1 MLKFKN
7 SHKLPALVLKIFF
20 LGAVNSFALWSV
32 PILISNN
39 SYVYAA
45 YVAISTLVLDYI
57 FLSKRFIAAKYIVP
71 GAVLMVAFQIYPAIY
86 TGYVAFTN
94 FSVGHEFDKETAIDS
109 MISNSYAP
117 VGDDSL
123 LPMRVAR
130 NGSGAIVILIKENN
144 GTVYVGT
151 KTGIQALPASAVTLN
166 AEGIIESADGY
177 TVLGEDEVSQILDQF
192 NNFNIP
198 SNEANVIYRVY
209 DFTNVERLKASLRY
223 DRAGDFV
230 QNLETGEIYRPDEY
244 GSFRS
249 ESGEEIEPG
258 WTVRVGWKNFNRIF
272 GDERYRAPLIKV
284 LTWTFIYPFLVVLM
298 TFFLGLF
305 LALAL
310 NHPRLRPKKLYRTLL
325 IVPYAMPGVL
335 SILTWKGMLNEQY
348 GIVNKLLPGS
358 IPWLSDPWW
367 AKAAVLLV
375 QLWAGTPYMFLIAT
389 GAIQAL
395 STEIVEAAEV
405 DGASARKIFW
415 NIKLPL
421 VVIALTPLL
430 IASYAYNFSNFGS
443 IYLLTGG
450 GPVILESGGIAGHT
464 DILISYTYNL
474 AFTAGKGRDYGLASA
489 VSFINFVLVAFL
501 SWNAFKRSKQ
511 MENIT

>member
-130 NGSGAIVILIKENN
+130 NGSGATVILIKENN

-310 NHPRLRPKKLYRTLL
+310 NHPRLRPKNRRSTDATQYLRTPAREVCFRLRISL
-325 IVPYAMPGVL
+325 FEVKWLVGARLGVWPDFARFQSTTHCVVHRMPTKHSVHL
-335 SILTWKGMLNEQY
+335 Q
-348 GIVNKLLPGS
+348 
-358 IPWLSDPWW
+358 
-367 AKAAVLLV
+367 
-375 QLWAGTPYMFLIAT
+375 
-389 GAIQAL
+389 
-395 STEIVEAAEV
+395 STFERNSFRKEGPQ
-405 DGASARKIFW
+405 DSAS
-415 NIKLPL
+415 
-421 VVIALTPLL
+421 
-430 IASYAYNFSNFGS
+430 
-443 IYLLTGG
+443 
-450 GPVILESGGIAGHT
+450 
-464 DILISYTYNL
+464 
-474 AFTAGKGRDYGLASA
+474 
-489 VSFINFVLVAFL
+489 
-501 SWNAFKRSKQ
+501 
-511 MENIT
+511 

>member
-130 NGSGAIVILIKENN
+130 NGSGATVILIKENN

-177 TVLGEDEVSQILDQF
+177 TVLREDEVSQILDQF

-198 SNEANVIYRVY
+198 SNEANVDRKS
-209 DFTNVERLKASLRY
+209 TRLNS
-223 DRAGDFV
+223 
-230 QNLETGEIYRPDEY
+230 
-244 GSFRS
+244 
-249 ESGEEIEPG
+249 
-258 WTVRVGWKNFNRIF
+258 
-272 GDERYRAPLIKV
+272 
-284 LTWTFIYPFLVVLM
+284 
-298 TFFLGLF
+298 
-305 LALAL
+305 
-310 NHPRLRPKKLYRTLL
+310 NHEWISR
-325 IVPYAMPGVL
+325 MP
-335 SILTWKGMLNEQY
+335 S
-348 GIVNKLLPGS
+348 
-358 IPWLSDPWW
+358 
-367 AKAAVLLV
+367 
-375 QLWAGTPYMFLIAT
+375 
-389 GAIQAL
+389 
-395 STEIVEAAEV
+395 
-405 DGASARKIFW
+405 SA
-415 NIKLPL
+415 
-421 VVIALTPLL
+421 
-430 IASYAYNFSNFGS
+430 
-443 IYLLTGG
+443 
-450 GPVILESGGIAGHT
+450 
-464 DILISYTYNL
+464 
-474 AFTAGKGRDYGLASA
+474 
-489 VSFINFVLVAFL
+489 
-501 SWNAFKRSKQ
+501 
-511 MENIT
+511 